1 MRDTTK
7 SIAQI
12 VKAAISAT
20 ALLLATK
27 TANADLLAD
36 CKRVYDQQEWS
47 EAIKLCKRAADKDN
61 AEAAGK
67 LAFIYENGMGVEITY
82 QQSIYWWTKAANT
95 GDPYYQSVIG
105 TRYYR
110 GGQGVVQDYKKAF
123 SWYLLAA
130 KQDYDLA
137 QMELSRMYERGQGVQ
152 QDNLRAYMWANI
164 ASRNGWLTARRDSL
178 AGKLDPKALNRAQEM
193 TRKCLASNYKSCD

>member
-1 MRDTTK
+1 
-7 SIAQI
+7 
-12 VKAAISAT
+12 
-20 ALLLATK
+20 LATK

-36 CKRVYDQQEWS
+36 CKRVVDKREWS

-67 LAFIYENGMGVEITY
+67 LAFIYENGMDVKINY

-95 GDPYYQSVIG
+95 GDPKYQTIIGDRYRHGGRGVI
-105 TRYYR
+105 
-110 GGQGVVQDYKKAF
+110 QDYKQAF

-130 KQDYDLA
+130 RQGYEA
-137 QMELSRMYERGQGVQ
+137 SQFELSRMYEQGEGIE

-164 ASRNGWLTARRDSL
+164 ASRNGWLTERRDFL
-178 AGKLDPKALNRAQEM
+178 AKKLDPKALTRAQEM
-193 TRKCLASNYKSCD
+193 ARKCLASNYKNCD